1 MDALVIFMQGK
12 ELDSYPIFLKY
23 IPEFQEALK
32 KIEQMKEKRE
42 ETRKLSLQ
50 ETEHK
55 NELLMYLAH
64 DLKTPLTSMIG
75 YINHIFLLP
84 VKKQEG

>member
-32 KIEQMKEKRE
+32 KIEQMKEKGKKLE
-42 ETRKLSLQ
+42 NYPYRKQ
-50 ETEHK
+50 NIK
-55 NELLMYLAH
+55 MNC
-64 DLKTPLTSMIG
+64 
-75 YINHIFLLP
+75 
-84 VKKQEG
+84 